1 MQRGAE
7 KQDEREDL
15 PSHEGNTQ
23 TGGESSPIPRYPL
36 SLMRKT
42 RRTSRVGEML
52 REALVEV
59 LRHDVKDV
67 AQGLASVNEV
77 EVSPD
82 LHLARIYM
90 SGFNEEE
97 TRNVV
102 LALQQRAPRIRS
114 LLGKRIRLRYT
125 PELDF
130 RYDDTAARAGRIESL
145 LHDLKSNDD
154 DQ

>member
-1 MQRGAE
+1 
-7 KQDEREDL
+7 
-15 PSHEGNTQ
+15 
-23 TGGESSPIPRYPL
+23 
-36 SLMRKT
+36 MRKT

-52 REALVEV
+52 RDALVEV

-82 LHLARIYM
+82 LHLARVFM

-102 LALQQRAPRIRS
+102 RALQQRAPRIRS
-114 LLGKRIRLRYT
+114 LLGRRNAT
-125 PELDF
+125 PPPRTRSSSRGRRARRCRCRCF
-130 RYDDTAARAGRIESL
+130 RRTT
-145 LHDLKSNDD
+145 
-154 DQ
+154 

>member
-1 MQRGAE
+1 
-7 KQDEREDL
+7 
-15 PSHEGNTQ
+15 
-23 TGGESSPIPRYPL
+23 
-36 SLMRKT
+36 
-42 RRTSRVGEML
+42 ML
-52 REALVEV
+52 RDALVEV

-67 AQGLASVNEV
+67 PLGLASVNEV

-82 LHLARIYM
+82 LHFARVFM

-102 LALQQRAPRIRS
+102 KALQQRAPRIRS

-145 LHDLKSNDD
+145 LSDLKKDEES
-154 DQ
+154 

>member
-1 MQRGAE
+1 
-7 KQDEREDL
+7 
-15 PSHEGNTQ
+15 
-23 TGGESSPIPRYPL
+23 
-36 SLMRKT
+36 
-42 RRTSRVGEML
+42 ML
-52 REALVEV
+52 RDALVEV

-67 AQGLASVNEV
+67 PIGLASVNEV

-97 TRNVV
+97 TREVV
-102 LALQQRAPRIRS
+102 RALQKRAPRIRS

-154 DQ
+154 NDEHTDDTDDES

>member
-1 MQRGAE
+1 
-7 KQDEREDL
+7 
-15 PSHEGNTQ
+15 
-23 TGGESSPIPRYPL
+23 
-36 SLMRKT
+36 
-42 RRTSRVGEML
+42 ML

-67 AQGLASVNEV
+67 AQGLASINEV

-145 LHDLKSNDD
+145 LHDLKSSDD
-154 DQ
+154 DDKQS

>member
-1 MQRGAE
+1 
-7 KQDEREDL
+7 
-15 PSHEGNTQ
+15 
-23 TGGESSPIPRYPL
+23 
-36 SLMRKT
+36 MRKT

-52 REALVEV
+52 RDALVEV

-67 AQGLASVNEV
+67 PLGLASVNEI

-82 LHLARIYM
+82 LHFARVFM

-97 TRNVV
+97 TREVV
-102 LALQQRAPRIRS
+102 KALQQRAGRIRS

-130 RYDDTAARAGRIESL
+130 RYDETAARAGRIESL
-145 LHDLKSNDD
+145 LQDIKSNDD
-154 DQ
+154 NDNDTNDHDS